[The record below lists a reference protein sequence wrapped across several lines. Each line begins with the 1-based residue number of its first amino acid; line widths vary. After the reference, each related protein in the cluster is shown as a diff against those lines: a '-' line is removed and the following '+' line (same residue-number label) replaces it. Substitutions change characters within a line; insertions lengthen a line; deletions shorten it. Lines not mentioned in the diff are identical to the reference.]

1 MIAVV
6 EYTPE
11 TAHLMRSDYAARRAK
26 LYAVR
31 KEPEAP
37 APAPAPA
44 PVVAEPI
51 VLPPAVV
58 HDAVREWL
66 RLATPEAMKPAA
78 HRRIIDIVAE
88 VTGVERMQLLSGR
101 RMADIVRPRQI
112 CFYLL
117 KTCTTLSL
125 PLIGRC
131 MGGRDHTT
139 VLHGA
144 RKIASLIETDD
155 ALRALVASLTSRI
168 QAEAA

>member
-11 TAHLMRSDYAARRAK
+11 TAHLMRSDYAALRAK

-31 KEPEAP
+31 KEPE
-37 APAPAPA
+37 APAPA

-88 VTGVERMQLLSGR
+88 ETGVERMQLLSGR

-139 VLHGA
+139 VLHGV

>member
-31 KEPEAP
+31 KEPE
-37 APAPAPA
+37 APA

-88 VTGVERMQLLSGR
+88 ETGVERMQLLSGR